1 MKTFWSSVL
10 KNAIS
15 CLLART
21 LMTKVFFY
29 YDNLALKNSNVGEM
43 LGVTIDR
50 KFTFHQHTKN
60 ICRKA
65 LIYKK
70 INHTAPPIMQS
81 LFEIHTNCHNMRH
94 FQVLSNKSRRTVN
107 YGLETI
113 CYRTPFLLAN
123 LPPEY
128 KFANSLNIF
137 KRKLKN
143 WKVENYLCWLC
154 KTYVRELGY
163 I

>member
-81 LFEIHTNCHNMRH
+81 LFEIHTNC
-94 FQVLSNKSRRTVN
+94 
-107 YGLETI
+107 
-113 CYRTPFLLAN
+113 
-123 LPPEY
+123 
-128 KFANSLNIF
+128 LNVF

-143 WKVENYLCWLC
+143 WKGENYLCWLC